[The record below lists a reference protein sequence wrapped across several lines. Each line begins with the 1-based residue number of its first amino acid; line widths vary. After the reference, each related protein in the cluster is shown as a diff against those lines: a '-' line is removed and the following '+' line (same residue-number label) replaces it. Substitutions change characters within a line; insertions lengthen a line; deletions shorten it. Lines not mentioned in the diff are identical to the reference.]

1 MLNQILTVLNDYA
14 LAFGT
19 DSGTYVF
26 ISADIESLAGYGAGA
41 FIKNT
46 SLWSEIIDPRD
57 GEMVQSTTQNLTEGQ
72 NISLT
77 YRIKTA
83 GGKIKWVNEN
93 RSIFADAQTNQKI
106 LLSIIKDI
114 QRGEEERYD
123 KEESLAEY
131 SILFDSNPNPM
142 WLYEIQTQRILKVN
156 DAAIKTYGYTRQE
169 FLAMT
174 IKDIRQN
181 PENGNF
187 DSFISNKGIGA
198 TFHGFNK
205 PGVWKHINKKGEIIY
220 AEVTSDS
227 LSYKNYNCCIVI
239 ATNITERVRYQE
251 ELKLRE
257 QFLNSLIDSQTNFLI
272 RIDINGRYT
281 FVNKQFLK
289 TLGYKNNEVIG
300 KHFVFT
306 TIPEERHLCQQAF
319 INCTGNPGKVIHLLH
334 KKPDKTGNLHDT
346 DWEFIAITDEAGKVT
361 GVQGIGRDI
370 TNQKNTEKEIIWT
383 KNNLEALIN
392 NTEDLIWSVNREY
405 NYLYM
410 NQAYKQTI
418 LAHTGK
424 LPVKGESSLHT
435 VYDQATL
442 NEWLVFYGRG
452 LNGETYII
460 VNENIDQVTKEF
472 ICYEISFNP
481 IYNADRKITGV
492 GCFARNITDRI
503 KINKAIIDQNDRLR
517 NIAALSSHDLRRPV
531 ATLLG
536 LMSIIDR
543 QNFFNPENR
552 EIIEHMLVVGSEIDD
567 VIRLIVNTTFI

>member
-536 LMSIIDR
+536 LMNIIDR